1 MSNELD
7 APGKYWLLTEE
18 QRKAYSNGCGTD
30 YFNVPDKL
38 WGLRI
43 TDA

>member
-1 MSNELD
+1 MTAKLK
-7 APGKYWLLTEE
+7 APGKYWELSEDE
-18 QRKAYSNGCGTD
+18 KKSYSNGCGTD
-30 YFNVPDKL
+30 YFNVPDRI